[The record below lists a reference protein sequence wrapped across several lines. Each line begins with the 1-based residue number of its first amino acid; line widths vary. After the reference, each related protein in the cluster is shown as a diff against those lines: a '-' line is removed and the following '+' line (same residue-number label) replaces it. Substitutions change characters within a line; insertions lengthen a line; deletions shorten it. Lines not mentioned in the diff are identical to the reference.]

1 MKLTPRKAAVGL
13 ALTGSIIGVGA
24 TSASALECHNVSRAA
39 PPQPSHRLAVL
50 PQTPTASFTVWVVQG
65 DWWFINLQPN
75 VSDFSTAVWDKVP
88 PGTWTN
94 ILHAP
99 PGVAAALGLP
109 AGTVNGNFQAG
120 QGVGLLDHS
129 QAPCNANRQTQHGIQ
144 ADCSPPTIP

>member
-1 MKLTPRKAAVGL
+1 MKLTLRKAAFGL

-24 TSASALECHNVSRAA
+24 TSASALECHNVSRTA
-39 PPQPSHRLAVL
+39 PPQPSHPLAVL
-50 PQTPTASFTVWVVQG
+50 PGQGGLFTVWVVQG

-75 VSDFSTAVWDKVP
+75 VSDFRTAVWDKVP

-99 PGVAAALGLP
+99 PAVAAALGLP

-120 QGVGLLDHS
+120 TGLGLLDHS

-144 ADCSPPTIP
+144 ADCEPQTIP

>member
-1 MKLTPRKAAVGL
+1 MKLTLRKAAVGL
-13 ALTGSIIGVGA
+13 ALSGSIVGVGA

-39 PPQPSHRLAVL
+39 PPNPGQPKAVL
-50 PQTPTASFTVWVVQG
+50 PGPGGSFTVWVVDG

-99 PGVAAALGLP
+99 PAVATSFLGLP

-120 QGVGLLDHS
+120 QGIGLLDHS

-144 ADCSPPTIP
+144 ADCSPQTIP